1 MSQGIPTSNIN
12 QPGVINPGANGT
24 PLSVISGLQLLTPQ
38 YWKRYVE
45 RYGSEAYDYFFQWLA
60 TFGGMELVKN
70 QNFFW
75 YESRGKNQIA
85 VTNLT
90 AVNAPAAGATVTVN
104 IPASQ
109 LYSSS
114 TYSPLRVGETVY
126 IASSNIE
133 GEVETVPAVD
143 QMTIRPKDSTQAFVS
158 ANSANLDAGEILIF
172 GGLTDVGEA
181 SGSRNTQT
189 HLDVRLDNNI
199 TPIREDYAATDFAE
213 MSEVWYDT
221 GVSGSA
227 LNGVNQSGTSFFTY
241 KALVKTDRR
250 FLNSIETKLMRGDQV
265 TNTGLLNSPGTGCQG
280 FISSVLANGETVN
293 YTPGTLDI
301 AKLHQ
306 ITRIMDVNG
315 CAKENVWLQDIYQ
328 RQDFSDGIFKEYPA
342 GAYVWGTKEN
352 SEEATV
358 AYGTQQLLIDGYM
371 FRVKKYSPF
380 NTEVTTGLTPATDY
394 FRDFGGIAPM
404 GSVPDAKTYT
414 PIKNIT
420 VMYMQPQGGGTVGN
434 GIRVWPYGGG
444 SMNPTDGT
452 LIDKITMVTYR
463 SVRTAAA
470 NQFLLVGANI

>member
-1 MSQGIPTSNIN
+1 MADQGILTSNIN
-12 QPGVINPGANGT
+12 QPGVISITGGT
-24 PLSVISGLQLLTPQ
+24 NYSIISGLQLLTPV
-38 YWKRYVE
+38 YWKKYVE
-45 RYGSEAYDYFFQWLA
+45 RYGPEAYDYFFQWLA

-90 AVNAPAAGATVTVN
+90 TQSAPAAGATVTVT
-104 IPASQ
+104 IPASE

-126 IASSNIE
+126 VASSNIE
-133 GEVETVPAVD
+133 GEIITVPAID
-143 QMTIRPKDSTQAFVS
+143 TATIRPKIATDAFVS
-158 ANSANLDAGEILIF
+158 ANSADLLAGEILIF

-181 SGSRNTQT
+181 SSERTPQT
-189 HLDVRLDNNI
+189 HLDVRMENNI
-199 TPIREDYAATDFAE
+199 TVIREDYAATDFAE
-213 MSEVWYDT
+213 MSDVWYDE

-227 LNGVNQSGTSFFTY
+227 PNGVNQSGTSYFTY

-250 FLNSIETKLMRGDQV
+250 FLNSIESKLMRGDAV
-265 TNTGLLNSPGTGCQG
+265 TNTGLLNNPTPGCQG
-280 FISSVLANGETVN
+280 FIPTITANGELVN

-315 CAKENVWLQDIYQ
+315 CAKENVWLMDIYQ

-342 GAYVWGTKEN
+342 GAYVWGQGAN

-358 AYGTQQLLIDGYM
+358 AYGTQQMLIDSYM
-371 FRVKKYSPF
+371 FRAKKYSPW
-380 NTEVTTGLTPATDY
+380 NTEVQTGLTPATDF
-394 FRDFGGIAPM
+394 FRDYGVISPM
-404 GSVPDAKTYT
+404 GTVPDAKTYN

-420 VMYMQPQGGGTVGN
+420 VMYQQPQKGGTVGN
-434 GIRVWPYGGG
+434 GIRAWAYGGG
-444 SMNPTDGT
+444 SVNPTDGT
-452 LIDKITMVTYR
+452 LVDKISMAKYCGI
-463 SVRTAAA
+463 RTAAA
-470 NQFLLVGANI
+470 NQFVIVSA

>member
-1 MSQGIPTSNIN
+1 MASAGIPTGNIL
-12 QPGVINPGANGT
+12 QPGVISTSTGINLN
-24 PLSVISGLQLLTPQ
+24 VISGLQLLTPQ

-45 RYGSEAYDYFFQWLA
+45 KYGAEAYDYFFQWLG

-90 AVNAPAAGATVTVN
+90 QVSAPAAGATVTVD

-109 LYSSS
+109 LYDSG

-126 IASSNIE
+126 VASSNIA
-133 GEVETVPAVD
+133 GIVVGVASVS
-143 QMTIRPKDSTQAFVS
+143 QCTIRPKKTTEAFVS
-158 ANSANLDAGEILIF
+158 AGSANLLAGEVLIF

-181 SGSRNTQT
+181 SSERDPQT
-189 HLDVRLDNNI
+189 HLDVRYDNNV
-199 TPIREDYAATDFAE
+199 TAIREDYAATDFAE
-213 MSEVWYDT
+213 MSEVWYDS
-221 GVSGSA
+221 GVSGTA
-227 LNGVNQSGTSFFTY
+227 LNGVNQSGNSYFTY

-250 FLNSIETKLMRGDQV
+250 FLNSIESRLMRGDQV
-265 TNTGLLNSPGTGCQG
+265 TNTGLPNSPTTGTQG
-280 FISSVLANGETVN
+280 FIPKITADGESVN

-315 CAKENVWLQDIYQ
+315 CAKENIWLQDIYQ

-342 GAYVWGTKEN
+342 GAWVWGQNER
-352 SEEATV
+352 SEDAMIN
-358 AYGTQQLLIDGYM
+358 YGVQSISIDGYM
-371 FRVKKYSPF
+371 LRVKKYSPF
-380 NTEVTTGLTPATDY
+380 NSEVQVGLTPNVDF
-394 FRDFGGIAPM
+394 FRDYGAIAPL

-414 PIKNIT
+414 NLKNIT
-420 VMYMQPQGGGTVGN
+420 IMYQQPQRGGTVGN

-444 SMNPTDGT
+444 SFAATDGT
-452 LIDKITMVTYR
+452 LKDKISMVTYR
-463 SVRTAAA
+463 GVRVAGA
-470 NQFLLVGANI
+470 NQFIIVSA